1 MRQTESAAQAVPTID
16 LATVDNDP
24 KALQALDAACQEHG
38 FFLLTGH
45 GIDREIEQMWAASAA
60 FFTGAATNK
69 EAIRRT
75 ESQPLGYYDRELT
88 KQQRDLKEVFD
99 FTQPRTGSERADPNQ
114 WPSEPDGFQ
123 QAMAE
128 FYSASGNLAET
139 TLALVYRAL
148 AAGLERSARPSLP
161 GQDAA
166 RLPAGSVRTSNV
178 RLNYYP
184 TSDPLSSTDA
194 ADTAPLGTMA
204 LHHHTD
210 PGLITLL
217 LQDDTGGLQTQLR
230 DGSWID
236 VPPDPAAVVV
246 NLGDALQVLS
256 NDRYRAAVHRVLPM
270 RSGRAR
276 YSTPFFLNPMPDAL
290 LAPIPSLTSEAPCY
304 RSFSWREYIQHRI
317 DDNYADLGAED
328 TQISHYRIAS

>member
-1 MRQTESAAQAVPTID
+1 MSQTAPVVHGVPTID
-16 LATVDNDP
+16 LQSVDED
-24 KALQALDAACQEHG
+24 AIAMQALDAACREHG

-45 GIDREIEQMWAASAA
+45 GIDAEVEEMWARSAD
-60 FFTGAATNK
+60 FFTGPKHHK

-75 ESQPLGYYDRELT
+75 QSQPLGYYDRELT

-99 FTQPRTGSERADPNQ
+99 FTQPRTRESRSDPNQ
-114 WPSEPDGFQ
+114 WPAHPAGFQ
-123 QAMAE
+123 TAMAD
-128 FYSASGNLAET
+128 FYRASGALAET

-148 AAGLERSARPSLP
+148 AAGLGQPAPEPHATDLP
-161 GQDAA
+161 
-166 RLPAGSVRTSNV
+166 PGSVRTSNV

-184 TSDPLSSTDA
+184 TSDPLSHTEAAST
-194 ADTAPLGTMA
+194 TALGTMA

-217 LQDDTGGLQTQLR
+217 LQDTTGGLQTQLR

-236 VPPDPAAVVV
+236 VPPNPAAVVV

-256 NDRYRAAVHRVLPM
+256 NDRYRAAVHRVQPM
-270 RSGRAR
+270 GDQPR
-276 YSTPFFLNPMPDAL
+276 YSTPFFLNPLPDAT
-290 LAPIPSLTSEAPCY
+290 LAPIASLSERAPCY
-304 RSFSWREYIQHRI
+304 RAFSWREYINHRI

>member
-1 MRQTESAAQAVPTID
+1 MIQQEMTQRTVPTID
-16 LATVDNDP
+16 LQSVDQDFG
-24 KALQALDAACQEHG
+24 AMAALDAACREHG

-45 GIDREIEQMWAASAA
+45 GIDAEIMRMWSASAA
-60 FFTGAATNK
+60 FFTGERDHK

-99 FTQPRTGSERADPNQ
+99 FTQPRTDANRQDPNQ
-114 WPSEPDGFQ
+114 WPSAPAGFEQ
-123 QAMAE
+123 TMAD
-128 FYSASGNLAET
+128 FYRASGALAEA

-148 AAGLERSARPSLP
+148 AAGLVEPGAAAPQADALQLPS
-161 GQDAA
+161 
-166 RLPAGSVRTSNV
+166 GSVRTSNV

-184 TSDPLSSTDA
+184 TSDPLDADA
-194 ADTAPLGTMA
+194 AAITAALGPMA

-217 LQDDTGGLQTQLR
+217 LQDATGGLQTQLR
-230 DGSWID
+230 DGQWID
-236 VPPDPAAVVV
+236 VPPNPDAVVV

-270 RSGRAR
+270 SGRAR
-276 YSTPFFLNPMPDAL
+276 YSTPFFLNPQPDATL
-290 LAPIPSLTSEAPCY
+290 EPIVSLTDQAPRY
-304 RSFSWREYIQHRI
+304 RPFSWREYINHRI

-328 TQISHYRIAS
+328 TQITHYRIAS

>member
-1 MRQTESAAQAVPTID
+1 MSHTERSAKAVPTVDLGSID
-16 LATVDNDP
+16 HDP
-24 KALQALDAACQEHG
+24 AAMQALDAACQEHG

-45 GIDREIEQMWAASAA
+45 GIDREIAQMWVSSAA
-60 FFTGAATNK
+60 FFTGDPRHK
-69 EAIRRT
+69 DAIRRT

-99 FTQPRTGSERADPNQ
+99 YTEPRRSGARQDPNQ
-114 WPSEPDGFQ
+114 WPVEPAGFKA
-123 QAMAE
+123 AMTD
-128 FYSASGNLAET
+128 FYQASGNLAET

-148 AAGLERSARPSLP
+148 AAGLEQPAKQPA
-161 GQDAA
+161 GQQNTPA
-166 RLPAGSVRTSNV
+166 LPAGSVRTSNV

-184 TSDPLSSTDA
+184 TSDPLSASDA
-194 ADTAPLGTMA
+194 ASTTALGSMA

-217 LQDDTGGLQTQLR
+217 LQDATGGLQTQLR
-230 DGSWID
+230 NGSWID
-236 VPPDPAAVVV
+236 VPPNPDAVVV

-256 NDRYRAAVHRVLPM
+256 NDRYRAAVHRVQPM
-270 RSGRAR
+270 QGQAR
-276 YSTPFFLNPMPDAL
+276 YSTPFFLNPMPDAT
-290 LAPIPSLTSEAPCY
+290 LAPIASLTDQLPRY
-304 RSFSWREYIQHRI
+304 RAFSWREYITHRI